1 MSTIVNAQRVHATG
15 PAEVMKW
22 EELSLADPGP
32 GEARVRHRAIGVNY
46 IDIYFRSGLYP
57 APTGLP
63 FVPGQEGCGIVEA
76 VGEGVSA
83 VKPGDRVA
91 YVGPL
96 GSYATARN
104 VPADRLVPVP
114 DGVDDAIAAGMMLK
128 GMTVQY
134 LLRRTYRVTP
144 ETVMLFHAAAGGVG
158 LIAGQWARHLGVK
171 TIIGTVGSDAKAELA
186 RAAGYTHVI
195 NYRSQ
200 DFVAEVR
207 KITEGAGCDVVYD
220 SVGKDTF
227 PGSLDCLRPLGMW
240 VTFGNASGNVP
251 DFSPG
256 LLSQKGSLFMTR
268 PSLFAYIAKRADL
281 EATAADLFDV
291 VKKGA
296 VEIQLN
302 QTYALIDAI
311 AAHKDLEAR
320 RTTGTTVLLP

>member
-1 MSTIVNAQRVHATG
+1 MPTLVHAQRVHATG
-15 PAEVMKW
+15 PADVMRF
-22 EELSLADPGP
+22 EALSLADPGP

-46 IDIYFRSGLYP
+46 IDIYFRSGLYAAP
-57 APTGLP
+57 AGLP

-76 VGEGVSA
+76 VGDGVVHVA
-83 VKPGDRVA
+83 PGDRVA

-104 VPADRLVPVP
+104 IPADRLVRVP
-114 DGVDDAIAAGMMLK
+114 DGIDDVTAAGMMLK
-128 GMTVQY
+128 GMTVRY
-134 LLRRTYRVTP
+134 LLRRTFPVGP
-144 ETVMLFHAAAGGVG
+144 DSVMLFHAAAGGVG
-158 LIAGQWARHLGVK
+158 LIAGQWARHLGVG
-171 TIIGTVGSDAKAELA
+171 TIIGTVGSDEKAEAA

-195 NYRSQ
+195 NYRTQ
-200 DFVAEVR
+200 DFVAETR
-207 KITEGAGCDVVYD
+207 RITGGRGCDVVYD

-268 PSLFAYIAKRADL
+268 PSLFAYIASRADL

-296 VEIQLN
+296 VTIPVN
-302 QTYALIDAI
+302 QTYALTDAI
-311 AAHKDLEAR
+311 TAHRDLEAR